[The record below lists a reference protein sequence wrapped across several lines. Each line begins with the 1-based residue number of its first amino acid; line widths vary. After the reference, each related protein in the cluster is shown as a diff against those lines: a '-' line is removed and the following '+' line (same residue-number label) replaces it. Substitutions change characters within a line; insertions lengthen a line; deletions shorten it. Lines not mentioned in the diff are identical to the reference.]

1 MRPARVAAGSPAKE
15 NTMHHTESTW
25 TRLTAHSPVMP
36 IVTLDEAEN
45 ALPLADALLS
55 GGIACI
61 EVTLRTPAGIRA
73 IERLAARPELL
84 VGAGTV
90 VNAAQV
96 DLAADAGAAFVV
108 SPGLGLDVVERA
120 RERGVALLPG
130 VATPSEVQT
139 AVLNGI
145 DRVKLFP
152 AGALGGLTLIDA
164 IAGPFPQVSFMPS
177 GGVSAA
183 NLGAYLAHPA
193 VFSAGCS
200 WIATR
205 ADIASGR
212 FDRIRAL
219 AAASSPALVGR

>member
-1 MRPARVAAGSPAKE
+1 
-15 NTMHHTESTW
+15 
-25 TRLTAHSPVMP
+25 MP
-36 IVTLDEAEN
+36 IVTLDDA
-45 ALPLADALLS
+45 AHAHPLADALLA
-55 GGIACI
+55 GGISCV

-73 IERLAARPELL
+73 VERLAGREKVL

-108 SPGLGLDVVERA
+108 SPGLGLDVLERA
-120 RERGVALLPG
+120 RERGLAVLPG
-130 VATPSEVQT
+130 VATPSEVQA
-139 AVLNGI
+139 AVLHGLE
-145 DRVKLFP
+145 RVKLFP
-152 AGALGGLTLIDA
+152 AGVLGGLGLIDA
-164 IAGPFPQVSFMPS
+164 IAGPFPRVSFMPS

-205 ADIASGR
+205 ADIAAGR
-212 FDRIRAL
+212 FDHIGAL
-219 AAASSPALVGR
+219 AAAATSAVGTSVQG

>member
-1 MRPARVAAGSPAKE
+1 
-15 NTMHHTESTW
+15 
-25 TRLTAHSPVMP
+25 MP
-36 IVTLDEAEN
+36 IVTLDDPRQAH
-45 ALPLADALLS
+45 PLADSLLA
-55 GGIACI
+55 GGISCV

-73 IERLAARPELL
+73 IELLAAREELL

-108 SPGLGLDVVERA
+108 SPGLGLDVLERA
-120 RERGVALLPG
+120 RERGLAVLPG
-130 VATPSEVQT
+130 VASASEVQA
-139 AVLNGI
+139 AVLQGLE
-145 DRVKLFP
+145 RVKLFP
-152 AGALGGLTLIDA
+152 AGVLGGLGLIDA

-205 ADIASGR
+205 GDIAAGR
-212 FDRIRAL
+212 FDDIRAF
-219 AAASSPALVGR
+219 AASASSAVGASVQG